1 MLKNKKIL
9 LALVVPI
16 MLFGGYTMTKA
27 KPVVKEKVKGTIYVM
42 PQSFLLNLSDG
53 RYAKIS
59 VALELAPG
67 QSDGAS
73 AAGDS
78 SSGSEGGPGTL
89 PEEAIVREIVTNAVT
104 GQNGETLISSHG
116 RETIKRQILHSIQQR
131 TDVKVEEVLFPD
143 FTVQ

>member
-9 LALVVPI
+9 IALIVPI
-16 MLFGGYTMTKA
+16 VLFGGYTMTKA
-27 KPVVKEKVKGTIYVM
+27 KPVIKEKVKGTIYVM

-53 RYAKIS
+53 RYAKLT
-59 VALELAPG
+59 VALDLAPG

-73 AAGDS
+73 ADAS

-89 PEEAIVREIVTNAVT
+89 PEEAIVREIVSNAVT
-104 GQNGETLISSHG
+104 GQSGETLISAPG
-116 RETIKRQILHSIQQR
+116 RKAVKRQILHTIQQR